1 MEVDGLAFSDE
12 AFAVASDATSGY
24 NKVVRFDVEVRTRTA
39 VDFEEETYSFLDI

>member
-1 MEVDGLAFSDE
+1 MFSDE

-39 VDFEEETYSFLDI
+39 VDFEEEAYSSSSDI